1 MKKIILPYSKVRAEL
16 NGSPMSSGSCP
27 FSTVQVT
34 LKIGDTGSVFVAIPF
49 ISITGADF
57 TVDGLTSGLLIR
69 SNSEVVLT
77 AILYEG
83 KLEISE
89 NRFVVNS
96 EESTGEY
103 EENVEDGYITITG
116 ECSITLVSILT

>member
-1 MKKIILPYSKVRAEL
+1 MKKIILPYSRVRAEL
-16 NGSPMSSGSCP
+16 NGSPMTGSCP

-34 LKIGDTGSVFVAIPF
+34 LKTGDNGGIFAPIPF

-57 TVDGLTSGLLIR
+57 TVDGLTSGLFIQ
-69 SNSEVVLT
+69 SNSEVILT

-83 KLEISE
+83 KLDIPEY
-89 NRFVVNS
+89 RFVVNN

-103 EENVEDGYITITG
+103 EENTDDGYITITG
-116 ECSITLVSILT
+116 ECSITLEPILT